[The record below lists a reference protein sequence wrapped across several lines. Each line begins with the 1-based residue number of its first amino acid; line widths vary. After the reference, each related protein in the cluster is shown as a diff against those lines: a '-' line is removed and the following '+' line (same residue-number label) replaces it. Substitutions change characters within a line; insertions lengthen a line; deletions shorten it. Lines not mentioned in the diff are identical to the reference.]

1 MNYDLPEVSITFD
14 YSNYGSKISTI
25 ESLIG
30 SSGYMSLTR
39 CSVSALDTEDE
50 ILCSGYTESGDIIDP
65 DTLRKLWRVPGEV
78 MGNIVIGPDIRT
90 KLSEISESLETG
102 FIMNIDTRNSEFFDE
117 EIAKLEKW
125 TDDMKTSVE
134 IELRRLDI
142 DIATLKTQSRK
153 LIKLEEKLEAQK
165 TLKDLEKKRSDM
177 RRNLYDIQDDI
188 DKQKDTLLSG
198 VEARLKRKIEK
209 EEIMNIKF
217 TII

>member
-1 MNYDLPEVSITFD
+1 ME
-14 YSNYGSKISTI
+14 
-25 ESLIG
+25 
-30 SSGYMSLTR
+30 
-39 CSVSALDTEDE
+39 
-50 ILCSGYTESGDIIDP
+50 
-65 DTLRKLWRVPGEV
+65 
-78 MGNIVIGPDIRT
+78 NIAIGPDIRAT
-90 KLSEISESLETG
+90 LSEISDSLETG
-102 FIMNIDTRNSEFFDE
+102 FIMNIDSRNSEFFDE

-188 DKQKDTLLSG
+188 DKQKDTLLTG
-198 VEARLKRKIEK
+198 VEARLKRKIERQF
-209 EEIMNIKF
+209 ILQIKF

>member
-1 MNYDLPEVSITFD
+1 
-14 YSNYGSKISTI
+14 
-25 ESLIG
+25 
-30 SSGYMSLTR
+30 MSLTR

-90 KLSEISESLETG
+90 KLSEISTSLETG

-188 DKQKDTLLSG
+188 DKQKDTLLTG
-198 VEARLKRKIEK
+198 VEARLKRQIEK
-209 EEIMNIKF
+209 EGIMNIKF
-217 TII
+217 TIK